1 MNEQFLFV
9 ERIARQH
16 PFTMSNQMEDT
27 FEMYYLVSGGR
38 RYFVRDQTYGV
49 TPGTLVLIP
58 PGVIHR
64 TIDDPD
70 APGHE
75 RILVQFS
82 LSFLQLGMHVMP
94 LHLEAFRMPL
104 PLLPLD
110 SEDRVEIERLLMQM
124 CDEFNSRKSAR
135 EPMLHA
141 LLSQLLLTVGRAMK
155 RHGEENAMR
164 PDPATVTEGRIQPV
178 IDYILN
184 HCEDTL
190 GLEEIAHQFYF
201 SPSHLSRLFR
211 RSTGFTYSEFVQLV
225 RIRRAQEL
233 LRTTDQKVLEIAEAS
248 GFGNLS
254 HFQHTFRKHTGMT
267 PLKYRKELQRLK

>member
-1 MNEQFLFV
+1 MNEQLLFV

-38 RYFVRDQTYGV
+38 RYFVRDQTYSV

-70 APGHE
+70 ASGHE
-75 RILVQFS
+75 RILVHFS

-94 LHLEAFRMPL
+94 LHLEAFRMPS
-104 PLLPLD
+104 PLLPLIG
-110 SEDRVEIERLLMQM
+110 EDQAEIERLLVQM
-124 CDEFNSRKSAR
+124 CDEFNSNKHAR

-155 RHGEENAMR
+155 RYGEEHAMR
-164 PDPATVTEGRIQPV
+164 PVPATVTEGRIQPV
-178 IDYILN
+178 IDYILG
-184 HCEDTL
+184 HCEEPL
-190 GLEEIAHQFYF
+190 GLDEIAQQFYF

-267 PLKYRKELQRLK
+267 PLKYRKELQR

>member
-1 MNEQFLFV
+1 
-9 ERIARQH
+9 
-16 PFTMSNQMEDT
+16 MSNQMEDT

-110 SEDRVEIERLLMQM
+110 SEDRVEIERLLKQM

-178 IDYILN
+178 IDFILN